1 MDDPDIHYLID
12 SVGNMEKRWRYFVL
26 DGEQITCSRLM
37 TRHEAYECQF
47 QVPKEKRSLV
57 VDDALLDKYDELEPG
72 GIVLQ
77 RVFTSHSEL
86 GAIGMFWE
94 LLSRARKRHLDSE
107 GLKENEQT

>member
-1 MDDPDIHYLID
+1 MGDPDIQYLID
-12 SVGNMEKRWRYFVL
+12 SVGNMEKRW
-26 DGEQITCSRLM
+26 SLM